1 MTMQSI
7 VNHRIALLLTA
18 TIIALTGCAALDPS
32 QRPVINYQH
41 VVVDPSVCKKCDYQ
55 TDIFQ
60 CNNIAHHNT
69 NYIGNAAGGAAAGA
83 ATGAI
88 IGAILG
94 LDIGTMAAAGAAGG
108 GLGGLGNEAMTVR
121 QMIVRCMQGRGYSV
135 LR

>member
-1 MTMQSI
+1 MKP
-7 VNHRIALLLTA
+7 IAA
-18 TIIALTGCAALDPS
+18 AAIAITIILTGCAALDPS

-41 VVVDPSVCKKCDYQ
+41 VVVDPSVCKKCNYQ
-55 TDIFQ
+55 VDIFQ

-69 NYIGNAAGGAAAGA
+69 NYMGNAAGGAAAGA

-121 QMIVRCMQGRGYSV
+121 QMIVNCMRGRGYSV